1 MPSFIERAAAK
12 ASEVELTKLLLSILA
27 APFYVLGWLIG
38 LVVVVVLL
46 AYGAVRLGIA
56 DVRALAERPSPTG
69 EA

>member
-12 ASEVELTKLLLSILA
+12 ASEVKLTKLLLSILA

>member
-12 ASEVELTKLLLSILA
+12 ASDVKLSKLLLSILA

-56 DVRALAERPSPTG
+56 DVRALSSQPSG
-69 EA
+69 DG

>member
-12 ASEVELTKLLLSILA
+12 ASDVKFAKLLLSILA

-38 LVVVVVLL
+38 LVVVIVLL

-56 DVRALAERPSPTG
+56 DVRAVASRPAG
-69 EA
+69 DG